1 MYWFRDGSALSL
13 LPWLLALLGLWLGGW
28 LLATH
33 AFRLASRERLI
44 VGLGLGLVLYTWFAN
59 LLGQWLAPSISFAF
73 AAALLSLIGIVF
85 AWRRKEGS
93 WLDREDLS
101 VWPWLVVGLGLVW
114 LFLLWGKG
122 LALFDEHK
130 NLSLISMIA
139 NGDIPPHFIPNYPL
153 RFIYHYGFQV
163 FGASLLQLGGM
174 LPWSAFDTGKAVLWG
189 ETLLLAALLGRRYI
203 GHAWGALLGAG
214 VIALASGTR
223 YLLLLLPPS
232 FLLYADRFIQLQGT
246 SALIGKPFSDAL
258 ISGWPVDGGPPM
270 AYMFGFLNGIME
282 PMVMAHQG
290 PNTFSVLILLLLWL
304 LLSQLANRW
313 STLILVAIFSMWALA
328 WEASYGLF
336 MLGLFAF
343 AALYWWRERTL
354 NLPYLKPALIA
365 ALVSIPVVLLQGGTF
380 TELARDLIFGIE
392 RAPLFGAV
400 PLLNLAGA
408 GISLVS
414 PASSLLGLDIFGFTL
429 RWPPAIPSS
438 HLGALNIFSPAE
450 LIVGVF
456 EIGPVLLFTPWI
468 TRWAWRRARSGDWAL
483 GALIAAAW
491 IGFMIPLFLQYEADR
506 DISRLMWQALLT
518 WTLMLAFVVGDESF
532 RWKAI
537 IRPAAIIGLALM
549 LFGGLMVAGIQLSA
563 ASKTQLAHGYNEL
576 DAAISAE
583 VWGKIPNEARVFGQL
598 GHTTILSGR
607 LTGQLLGEAPE
618 GSQWQQL
625 FAAPNLDSLVALG
638 YDFILIDSRWWDD
651 LSPEMQLASGFDA
664 ACVETFAEVWDN
676 SHVNFR
682 RMLDLRACN

>member
-1 MYWFRDGSALSL
+1 MYWFRDGNALSL
-13 LPWLLALLGLWLGGW
+13 LPWLLALASVWLAGW

-44 VGLGLGLVLYTWFAN
+44 VGLGLGLVLYTWLAN
-59 LLGQWLAPSISFAF
+59 ILGQFLAPSISFA
-73 AAALLSLIGIVF
+73 ASAALLLLIGF
-85 AWRRKEGS
+85 LFGLRRKDGP
-93 WLDREDLS
+93 WLDRADLS
-101 VWPWLVVGLGLVW
+101 IWPWLVVGLGLVW

-130 NLSLISMIA
+130 NLSLISVIA
-139 NGDIPPHFIPNYPL
+139 NGDLPPHYTPNYPL
-153 RFIYHYGFQV
+153 LFIYHYGFQV
-163 FGASLLQLGGM
+163 FGASLMQLGGM

-189 ETLLLAALLGRRYI
+189 ETLVLAALLGKRYI
-203 GHAWGALLGAG
+203 GQAWGAVAGAG
-214 VIALASGTR
+214 VLALASGTR

-232 FLLYADRFIQLQGT
+232 FLLYADRFIHLQGT

-304 LLSQLANRW
+304 TLSKLSGRW
-313 STLILVAIFSMWALA
+313 SALILVAVFSIWALA

-343 AALYWWRERTL
+343 AGLYWWRERDL
-354 NLPYLKPALIA
+354 NLSYLKPALIA

-380 TELARDLIFGIE
+380 TELARDLFFGIE
-392 RAPLFGAV
+392 QPPLFGLI
-400 PLLNLAGA
+400 PMLTIGA
-408 GISLVS
+408 GLPLVAQ
-414 PASSLLGLDIFGFTL
+414 ASSLLNTDILGFTL
-429 RWPPAIPSS
+429 RWPPAIPSA

-450 LIVGVF
+450 LIVGLF

-468 TRWAWRRARSGDWAL
+468 TRWAWHRARAGDWPL
-483 GALIAAAW
+483 GALVAAAW
-491 IGFMIPLFLQYEADR
+491 IGFVIPLFLQYEADR

-518 WTLMLAFVVGDESF
+518 WTLMLAFVLADESF
-532 RWKAI
+532 RW
-537 IRPAAIIGLALM
+537 RPFVRQAGIIGLGLM
-549 LFGGLMVAGIQLSA
+549 LFGGLMVAATQLSA

-576 DAAISAE
+576 DAAISAAI
-583 VWGKIPNEARVFGQL
+583 WGEIPADAKVFGQL
-598 GHTTILSGR
+598 GHTTILSGH
-607 LTGQLLGEAPE
+607 LTGQLLGEASE
-618 GSQWQQL
+618 GSQWQEL
-625 FAAPNLDSLVALG
+625 FAAPSLDSLVALG

-651 LSPEMQLASGFDA
+651 LSPEIQSASGFDA
-664 ACVETFAEVWDN
+664 VCVQTFAEVWDN

-682 RMLDLRACN
+682 RMLDLRACD